1 MAEVLYVDKLLNVS
15 AEIER
20 LIDTHQLD
28 YIDAC
33 LLYCEQ
39 HQLDVEQFAMLIRN
53 NQNIK
58 SKLQVEA
65 EQLNFLK
72 KQPRIQFD
80 GD

>member
-1 MAEVLYVDKLLNVS
+1 VEKLLNIS
-15 AEIER
+15 AEIEQ
-20 LIDTHQLD
+20 LVEKHQID

-33 LLYCEQ
+33 MLYCER
-39 HQLDVEQFAMLIRN
+39 HNLDVEQFAMLIRN

-72 KQPRIQFD
+72 KQPRIEFD
-80 GD
+80 GE